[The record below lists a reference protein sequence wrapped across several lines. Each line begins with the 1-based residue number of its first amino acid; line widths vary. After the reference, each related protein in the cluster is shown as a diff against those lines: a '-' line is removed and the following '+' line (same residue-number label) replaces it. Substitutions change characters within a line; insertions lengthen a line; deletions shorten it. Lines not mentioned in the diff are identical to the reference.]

1 MAHKIPPEAVVVAS
15 GGEERKESG
24 LLAVPVVVDEAAVG
38 DCLPLRLRQGAG
50 GHGELRHGAVG
61 LYGVGMEGSVIVEHM
76 GADIGN
82 KDVVSQLEDLRVFHQ
97 EGGHAPVD
105 AVGAV
110 ALGGVGLGEVGG
122 GPHDSLAGG
131 GLPAGLYTLS
141 WERVAGR
148 SPDGCGADQAYSKA
162 IPQSAWG

>member
-1 MAHKIPPEAVVVAS
+1 
-15 GGEERKESG
+15 
-24 LLAVPVVVDEAAVG
+24 
-38 DCLPLRLRQGAG
+38 
-50 GHGELRHGAVG
+50 
-61 LYGVGMEGSVIVEHM
+61 MEHV

-97 EGGHAPVD
+97 EGGHTPVD

-110 ALGGVGLGEVGG
+110 ALGGVGLGEVGAG
-122 GPHDSLAGG
+122 AHDSLAGG
-131 GLPAGLYTLS
+131 DLPAGLYTLS
-141 WERVAGR
+141 RERVAGR

>member
-1 MAHKIPPEAVVVAS
+1 MAHKIPPEAVVAAS

-24 LLAVPVVVDEAAVG
+24 LLVVPVVVDEAAVS
-38 DCLPLRLRQGAG
+38 DDVPLRLRQGTG
-50 GHGELRHGAVG
+50 GHGELRHSAVG
-61 LYGVGMEGSVIVEHM
+61 LHGVGVEGSVIAEHV
-76 GADIGN
+76 GPDIGN

-122 GPHDSLAGG
+122 GSHDSLAGG

-141 WERVAGR
+141 WEMVTGR